1 MYEEKFVV
9 NNAEGLHARPAAKL
23 VEIAGKYESKVEI
36 VHKGKVVNAKSI
48 LAIMGAGVYTGS
60 EVLLRIEGPDE
71 EAASA
76 ELSEYMSNLPD

>member
-23 VEIAGKYESKVEI
+23 VEIARKYESKVEI
-36 VHKGKVVNAKSI
+36 VHKGKAVNAKSI

>member
-36 VHKGKVVNAKSI
+36 VHKGKAVNAKSI

-71 EAASA
+71 EAASV

>member
-23 VEIAGKYESKVEI
+23 VEIAGEYESKVEI
-36 VHKGKVVNAKSI
+36 VHKGKAVNAKSI

>member
-1 MYEEKFVV
+1 
-9 NNAEGLHARPAAKL
+9 
-23 VEIAGKYESKVEI
+23 
-36 VHKGKVVNAKSI
+36 
-48 LAIMGAGVYTGS
+48 MGAGVYTGF